1 MPFPLPSPDQD
12 LAAFLLSRGPYAFFG
27 YGWAGCIDASHPF
40 TRPPSLEIEYGEPTD
55 FCAEA
60 APGSEVFVRHFSKY
74 TVQLDCGAWEATFT
88 PV

>member
-1 MPFPLPSPDQD
+1 MRVYLS
-12 LAAFLLSRGPYAFFG
+12 LLIDFTDILFFG
-27 YGWAGCIDASHPF
+27 SLCIDAS
-40 TRPPSLEIEYGEPTD
+40 RPPSLEIEYGEPTD
-55 FCAEA
+55 FCAET